1 MIKRRENSF
10 SVKGFFGIHFSKGK
24 LIEKQLILDIMWNWD
39 ED

>member
-24 LIEKQLILDIMWNWD
+24 LIEKLILDIMWNWD